1 MFFGNHKNKLESG
14 AVYFNFVDSIALF
27 NKQSEI
33 EQKKSIICRA
43 RQNGISNYLDY
54 DYIYH
59 LDLDIKMYYKNLTE
73 EQYYNA
79 LVYFNEGIYQFN
91 KFIEYRNNQF
101 LPYKN
106 DIEIKGNLE
115 EIDELFTKSLK
126 QLNEIKQP
134 SLIIKNSISQLKV
147 NIKQAQAD
155 LVNQKEKLDVYFETF
170 KEYRLNLSRDSLI
183 N

>member
-1 MFFGNHKNKLESG
+1 M
-14 AVYFNFVDSIALF
+14 F